1 MLVDTHAH
9 LEFDDYKDDL
19 HEVLKRAK
27 DSGVEKI
34 ITLGVDIER
43 AKKAINLAKAHD
55 ELFAAIGIHPT
66 DTSNLD
72 LDATVNALDE
82 MLSGGNKVVAVGET
96 GIDFYRTKSENLE
109 KEKEIQVAF
118 FKAHIEL
125 AKKYELPVIIHL
137 RGVGAF
143 ECAMEVVSEYA
154 PLKGVV
160 HCFSEGVEE
169 ARQCIE
175 KGLHISFTGIITFK
189 KSEVM
194 QQVAKEIPL
203 EKIMVETDAP
213 YLAPDPYRGK
223 RNEPA
228 YVLEVA
234 EKIAELRGI
243 SFEEVAKQTTKN
255 AHDVFGL
262 NA

>member
-1 MLVDTHAH
+1 MLIDTHAH
-9 LEFDDYKDDL
+9 LEFDEYKDDL

-27 DSGVEKI
+27 ESGVEKI

-43 AKKAINLAKAHD
+43 AKKAITLAKAHD

-66 DTSNLD
+66 DTLSLD
-72 LDATVNALDE
+72 LDETMNALDE
-82 MLSGGNKVVAVGET
+82 ILAGGNKVVAIGET
-96 GIDFYRTKSENLE
+96 GIDFYRTEPENLD
-109 KEKEIQVAF
+109 KEKEIQVVF

-137 RGVGAF
+137 RGDGAF

-154 PLKGVV
+154 PLDGVV

-169 ARQCIE
+169 ARECIE
-175 KGLHISFTGIITFK
+175 KGLYISLTGIVTFK
-189 KSEVM
+189 NSEIM
-194 QQVAKEIPL
+194 QRVAKVIPL

-243 SFEEVAKQTTKN
+243 SFEEVAKQTTEN
-255 AHDVFGL
+255 AHNLFGL
-262 NA
+262 KG